1 MSVFFRQTG
10 HILAQTAKAWNA
22 HDAPQMGA
30 ALAYYTLFSMAP
42 ILIIAIAVAGLLFGV
57 DAARDGVSHQMEG
70 MLGVTGAAAVQE
82 IIANAGRR
90 GSSIG
95 ATVIGTATLLFGA
108 TSLFG
113 ELRSALNTIWG
124 APPAGRKFLNGFLH
138 ARFLSFAMVLVIG
151 FLLLVSL
158 LVSAALSGLAA
169 WFDFASSQVLAQVV
183 DIVLSLAV
191 TTVLFALIYKVL
203 PDVDIAW
210 RDVGVGAVVTAVLFA
225 IGKLLIGLYIG
236 NSALAS
242 GYGAAGSF
250 VVLLVWVYYSAQIL
264 LFGAE
269 FTHVYAH
276 WHGSK
281 VGQPLAVLPP
291 AAAAP

>member
-1 MSVFFRQTG
+1 MSAFFRQTG
-10 HILAQTAKAWNA
+10 HILAQTAKAWNT
-22 HDAPQMGA
+22 HNAPQMGA
-30 ALAYYTLFSMAP
+30 ALAYYTVFSMAP

-82 IIANAGRR
+82 IIANAGRG

-124 APPAGRKFLNGFLH
+124 APPEGRKFLNGFLH

-158 LVSAALSGLAA
+158 LVSAVLSGLAT
-169 WFDFASSQVLAQVV
+169 WFDFASSQVLAQLV
-183 DIVLSLAV
+183 DVVLSLAV
-191 TTVLFALIYKVL
+191 TTVLFGLIYKVL

-210 RDVGVGAVVTAVLFA
+210 KDVGVGAVVTAVLFA

-276 WHGSK
+276 CHGSK
-281 VGQPLAVLPP
+281 VGQPLVAPAP